1 MWERLWEGFDR
12 WGALVLLGASTLL
25 SVFHPDLSTSG
36 RLTILALVAGAAAW
50 TVLVDIAAPASV
62 RQRAWHPPVYLGGLL
77 AFAALLMRE
86 SLPFFIFAIIG
97 FFHAGRLRP
106 KPLVFLGVAATS
118 FVINLLTW
126 GGLPRPTLD
135 ETLGFFA
142 LLTVQTVLI
151 GSGILGGERVME
163 LSEERQRT
171 VRRLEA
177 TLGENEGLHAQ
188 LVAQAREA
196 GVQEERQRLAQDIH
210 DSLAQG
216 FTGIITQLE
225 AAKQADDPDALGRHL
240 DTAAGLARRS
250 LDEARRSVHALGPE
264 ALDRGRLV
272 QALHDLAHDWSEVY
286 GADVEVSADGSH
298 AQLPAPLEVALL
310 GVAREALNNTAK
322 HADAQRVVVTLS
334 VLDDRALLDVRDDGR
349 GFDPDL
355 TEPFAGTD
363 DSTGFGLT
371 TMRLRVERLGGR
383 LTIETEPGSGTAIS
397 AEVPLETHHV

>member
-12 WGALVLLGASTLL
+12 WGALVLLGVSTLL
-25 SVFHPDLSTSG
+25 SVFHPDLSTSD
-36 RLTILALVAGAAAW
+36 RLTILALVTGAAAW
-50 TVLVDIAAPASV
+50 AVLVDIAAPESV
-62 RQRAWHPPVYLGGLL
+62 RHRAWHPPVYLGGLL
-77 AFAALLMRE
+77 VFATLLMRE

-118 FVINLLTW
+118 LVINLLTW

-151 GSGILGGERVME
+151 GSGILGGERMTE

-171 VRRLEA
+171 VLRLEA
-177 TLGENEGLHAQ
+177 TLAENEGLHAR

-196 GVQEERQRLAQDIH
+196 GMQEERQRLAQDIH

-225 AAKQADDPDALGRHL
+225 AAKHADDPDVLGRHL
-240 DTAAGLARRS
+240 DTATGLARRS

-272 QALHDLAHDWSEVY
+272 QALHDLADDWSEVY
-286 GADVEVSADGSH
+286 GADVEVSAGGPH

-322 HADAQRVVVTLS
+322 HADAHRVVVTLS
-334 VLDDRALLDVRDDGR
+334 VLDDRVLLDVRDDGR
-349 GFDPDL
+349 GFDPAL
-355 TEPFAGTD
+355 TAPFAGTD
-363 DSTGFGLT
+363 DRTGFGLT
-371 TMRLRVERLGGR
+371 TMRQRVERLGGR
-383 LTIETEPGSGTAIS
+383 LTIETEAGSGTAIS